1 MKWTCPSISCAGE
14 TRVLLSSRLT
24 PMDSSLLLQRFMQLY
39 PDFRERLRRRLGS
52 ADLADEALNEVYL
65 KLSATQKRYTIGNIP
80 AYLFRLTLNAAFDQ
94 RRSGAKLASASEIEA
109 AMEVADAAP
118 DPAQIAE
125 ARRDLTVLQA
135 AIATLTE
142 RRRAILIAAR
152 IEGRSCREIA
162 VDMGL
167 SKRTVEV
174 ELRHALD
181 HCAAHMARAGHQD
194 FANALDQTSY
204 H

>member
-1 MKWTCPSISCAGE
+1 
-14 TRVLLSSRLT
+14 
-24 PMDSSLLLQRFMQLY
+24 MDSPLLLQRFMQLY

-52 ADLADEALNEVYL
+52 SDLADEALNEVYL
-65 KLSATQKRYTIGNIP
+65 KLSTTQKRYTISNIP
-80 AYLFRLTLNAAFDQ
+80 AYLFRLTLNAAVDQ
-94 RRSGAKLASASEIEA
+94 QRSGAKLASASEIEA
-109 AMEVADAAP
+109 AMEIADASP
-118 DPAQIAE
+118 GPAQVAE
-125 ARRDLTVLQA
+125 GRRALSVLQD

-162 VDMGL
+162 ADMGL

-181 HCAAHMARAGHQD
+181 HCAAHLARAGNQD
-194 FANALDQTSY
+194 FAIALDQNVISLEDVRPAA
-204 H
+204 